1 MEILNDKLNNV
12 YLISIKL
19 NKNKKSLN
27 AVVSEVL
34 KKDFINIFSIAKQEE
49 IILKDILVDA
59 KKYLS
64 ENLNPILFYEAKLDE
79 NENKDDLK
87 KKINSINIWER
98 EFENKIKLFEY
109 TLGSAPDNFYT
120 YSIIN
125 EINFQGENL
134 SSFLFSDESKFN
146 WIGNRYDKDVYT
158 KISILEDDNFQYFS
172 KIIYTEELKP
182 HLILNTG
189 TYYCVMVNKD
199 LEGGIKYYK
208 TFNGTT
214 LRFWNG
220 KEWVGPKLSDVIN
233 EQFDFKWEVSDE
245 NDLEFFINKI
255 EEVNLLDKLNQNS
268 FDKWL
273 DYKNRIGLDE
283 YDFKYFFDIMDF
295 YYFFYLE
302 GEDFQ
307 KVIESPYHCT
317 KKRQCKFCHSMTHAD
332 FDVCY
337 FCSYN
342 ETFNLFNKLNDN
354 INNSNINL
362 YYTYLLKYKE
372 SIKLKREL
380 NFLTRERD
388 AEYKKSKKWYKLY
401 IVNVDK
407 FNNTSKY
414 QKRIDKILPEIDHIE
429 NILEK
434 LKINLKQK
442 ESLDYLNM
450 NLSEVAEFVYN
461 QYIGCG
467 LGKDLDTF
475 SPNNQS

>member
-1 MEILNDKLNNV
+1 MEILNDKLSNV
-12 YLISIKL
+12 YLVSIKL
-19 NKNKKSLN
+19 NKNKKSLF
-27 AVVSEVL
+27 AVVSKVL

-79 NENKDDLK
+79 NENKNELK
-87 KKINSINIWER
+87 KKINSIDIWESK
-98 EFENKIKLFEY
+98 FENKIKLFEY
-109 TLGSAPDNFYT
+109 SLGSADHNFYT

-125 EINFQGENL
+125 ESNFQGENL
-134 SSFLFSDESKFN
+134 TSFLFSDESKYES
-146 WIGNRYDKDVYT
+146 IGYRNVNDVSTEMY
-158 KISILEDDNFQYFS
+158 ILKDDNFQYFS
-172 KIIYTEELKP
+172 KIIYTDELKP

-189 TYYCVMVNKD
+189 TYCGNWVNKD

-255 EEVNLLDKLNQNS
+255 EEVNLLDELNQNS

-273 DYKNRIGLDE
+273 DYKNHIGLKE
-283 YDFKYFFDIMDF
+283 YEFKNFFDIMDF
-295 YYFFYLE
+295 YYFFYSE

-342 ETFNLFNKLNDN
+342 EKVNLFNKLNNN

-362 YYTYLLKYKE
+362 YYTYILKYKE
-372 SIKLKREL
+372 IIKLIREL

-414 QKRIDKILPEIDHIE
+414 QKRIDKILPEIDHIK
-429 NILEK
+429 NILVK

-450 NLSEVAEFVYN
+450 NLSEVVK
-461 QYIGCG
+461 
-467 LGKDLDTF
+467 LV
-475 SPNNQS
+475 

>member
-1 MEILNDKLNNV
+1 M
-12 YLISIKL
+12 
-19 NKNKKSLN
+19 
-27 AVVSEVL
+27 
-34 KKDFINIFSIAKQEE
+34 
-49 IILKDILVDA
+49 
-59 KKYLS
+59 
-64 ENLNPILFYEAKLDE
+64 
-79 NENKDDLK
+79 
-87 KKINSINIWER
+87 
-98 EFENKIKLFEY
+98 
-109 TLGSAPDNFYT
+109 
-120 YSIIN
+120 
-125 EINFQGENL
+125 
-134 SSFLFSDESKFN
+134 FSDESKFN
-146 WIGNRYDKDVYT
+146 WIGYRNENGVYS
-158 KISILEDDNFQYFS
+158 KIFILEDDNFQYFS

-189 TYYCVMVNKD
+189 TYYNVYVNKD
-199 LEGGIKYYK
+199 LGEFKSMSGQINNKIEK
-208 TFNGTT
+208 
-214 LRFWNG
+214 
-220 KEWVGPKLSDVIN
+220 KLSDVIN

-255 EEVNLLDKLNQNS
+255 KEVNLLDKLNQNS
-268 FDKWL
+268 YDKWL
-273 DYKNRIGLDE
+273 DYKNHIGLEE
-283 YDFKYFFDIMDF
+283 YKFRYFFDIMDF

-317 KKRQCKFCHSMTHAD
+317 KKRQCKFCNSMTHAD

-372 SIKLKREL
+372 LIKLKREL
-380 NFLTRERD
+380 NFLTRERE
-388 AEYKKSKKWYKLY
+388 AEYKESKKWYKLN

-442 ESLDYLNM
+442 QSLDYLNM
-450 NLSEVAEFVYN
+450 NLSEVAELVYN
-461 QYIGCG
+461 QYVGGVI
-467 LGKDLDTF
+467 GKDFDTF
-475 SPNNQS
+475 SPNNSS

>member
-1 MEILNDKLNNV
+1 
-12 YLISIKL
+12 
-19 NKNKKSLN
+19 
-27 AVVSEVL
+27 
-34 KKDFINIFSIAKQEE
+34 
-49 IILKDILVDA
+49 
-59 KKYLS
+59 
-64 ENLNPILFYEAKLDE
+64 
-79 NENKDDLK
+79 
-87 KKINSINIWER
+87 
-98 EFENKIKLFEY
+98 
-109 TLGSAPDNFYT
+109 
-120 YSIIN
+120 
-125 EINFQGENL
+125 
-134 SSFLFSDESKFN
+134 
-146 WIGNRYDKDVYT
+146 
-158 KISILEDDNFQYFS
+158 
-172 KIIYTEELKP
+172 
-182 HLILNTG
+182 
-189 TYYCVMVNKD
+189 MVNKD
-199 LEGGIKYYK
+199 LEELIRMSGQINNKIEK
-208 TFNGTT
+208 
-214 LRFWNG
+214 
-220 KEWVGPKLSDVIN
+220 KLSDLIN

-245 NDLEFFINKI
+245 NDLEFFLNKI
-255 EEVNLLDKLNQNS
+255 KEVNLLDKLNQNS
-268 FDKWL
+268 YDKWL

-307 KVIESPYHCT
+307 KVIKSPYHCT

-342 ETFNLFNKLNDN
+342 ETLNLFNKLNDN
-354 INNSNINL
+354 INNSIINL

-372 SIKLKREL
+372 IIKLKREL

-388 AEYKKSKKWYKLY
+388 AEYKESKKWYKLN
-401 IVNVDK
+401 IVNLDK
-407 FNNTSKY
+407 FNNTSEY

-461 QYIGCG
+461 QYIGMG

-475 SPNNQS
+475 SLNN

>member
-19 NKNKKSLN
+19 NVNKKSIN

-49 IILKDILVDA
+49 IILKDMLVDA

-109 TLGSAPDNFYT
+109 SLGSASSNLYT

-125 EINFQGENL
+125 ESNFQGENL

-146 WIGNRYDKDVYT
+146 WIGNRNDNGVDT
-158 KISILEDDNFQYFS
+158 KISILNDDNFQYFS

-189 TYYCVMVNKD
+189 TYYNVWVNKVIEED
-199 LEGGIKYYK
+199 VKYYRTING
-208 TFNGTT
+208 TFNV
-214 LRFWNG
+214 NNK
-220 KEWVGPKLSDVIN
+220 KEEKEKKKLSDVIN
-233 EQFDFKWEVSDE
+233 EQYDFKWEVSDE

-255 EEVNLLDKLNQNS
+255 KEVNLLDKLNQNS
-268 FDKWL
+268 YDKWL
-273 DYKNRIGLDE
+273 DYKNHIGLE
-283 YDFKYFFDIMDF
+283 ESKFKYFFDIMDF

-307 KVIESPYHCT
+307 KVIESPNHCT

-342 ETFNLFNKLNDN
+342 ETLNLFNKLNDN
-354 INNSNINL
+354 INNSIINL

-372 SIKLKREL
+372 IIKLKKEL

-388 AEYKKSKKWYKLY
+388 AEYKESKKWYKLN

-407 FNNTSKY
+407 FNNTSEY

-450 NLSEVAEFVYN
+450 NLSEVM
-461 QYIGCG
+461 I
-467 LGKDLDTF
+467 
-475 SPNNQS
+475 